1 MARPSSEHPTGAELR
16 ILKVLWQQSPMTVD
30 EVRQLLAA
38 DDHDLTHSSVIT
50 LMNIM
55 VRKGYLKREKRG
67 RAFEFTPL
75 IESQMVGRNLLGDLV
90 KRVFDGSAHSVMLEL
105 LESHDIDSDEIKEI
119 RKLINRI
126 AREQN

>member
-1 MARPSSEHPTGAELR
+1 MARPPSDHPTEAELR
-16 ILKVLWQQSPMTVD
+16 ILKVLWQESPKTVD
-30 EVRQLLAA
+30 EVRQILAA
-38 DDHDLTHSSVIT
+38 EDRDLTHSSVIT

-75 IESQMVGRNLLGDLV
+75 VESQKVGRNLLGDLV
-90 KRVFDGSAHSVMLEL
+90 QRVYDGSAHSVMLEL
-105 LESHDIDSDEIKEI
+105 LESHKIDSDEIKEI

-126 AREQN
+126 AKERG